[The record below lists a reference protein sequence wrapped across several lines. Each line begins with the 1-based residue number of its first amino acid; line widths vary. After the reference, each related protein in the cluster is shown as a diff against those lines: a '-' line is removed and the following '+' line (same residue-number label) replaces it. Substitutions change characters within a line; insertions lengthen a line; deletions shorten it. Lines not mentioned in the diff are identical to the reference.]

1 MTDLAMFIRTLRID
15 RETRKGPSVYASDKV
30 FALLD
35 AYEKSLGG
43 VAEKQWP
50 NWGDRPDG
58 FDGPGGAE

>member
-1 MTDLAMFIRTLRID
+1 MTDLDLFIKTLRQD
-15 RETRKGPSVYASDKV
+15 REKRNGPSVYASDKV

-35 AYEKSLGG
+35 RLDAVDKPKDGL
-43 VAEKQWP
+43 WP